1 MFHRGFKE
9 FIELLSN
16 HRIEYVVTEPNGA
29 AAALIMEKMA
39 SRQALSEIKDPSAWQ
54 REIRKDRPL
63 PGR

>member
-1 MFHRGFKE
+1 MK
-9 FIELLSN
+9 ITKSKIN
-16 HRIEYVVTEPNGA
+16 QPVVVTEPNGV

-39 SRQALSEIKDPSAWQ
+39 SRKALSEIKDPSAWQ

>member
-1 MFHRGFKE
+1 MKTTKPKTNRPV
-9 FIELLSN
+9 
-16 HRIEYVVTEPNGA
+16 VVTEPSGA

-63 PGR
+63 LGR